1 VNILL
6 EALVYGAIAALISGT
21 VLPFLYRSKN
31 TRKTSFGLSLI
42 SSVLLLGFAGAILYT
57 GKEPVFP
64 AIRYLPGLDFTLA
77 ADRLAAGF
85 ILLIAAVVPGVSI
98 YSIEYVEHAK
108 SEARKNLQAALTNLF
123 ILAMLMVVLAG
134 NMVVFLIFWEI
145 MSISSLLL
153 VLHDYSSE
161 ENKKA
166 GFFYFI
172 MTSLSTAF
180 LFMGFISL
188 FRLTGSAEFG
198 PLEYPASILNLP
210 FLCLFIG
217 FGIKAGIVPFHKW
230 LPYAHPAAPSSISAL
245 MSGVMLKVA
254 VYGFL
259 RFLLSVSALELWWG
273 ILILIG
279 GSLSAVLGV
288 IYALK
293 ESDIKRLLAYSSIEN
308 IGIIF
313 LGIGLYVI
321 FKVEGLETLAM
332 LSLVGACFHAFNHAL
347 FKSLLFLCAGSVVHA
362 TGTRDIEAFGGLVKR
377 MPRTAVFFMIGSVSI
392 AALPP
397 TNGFVSEMM
406 LFQAYF
412 YSSALPDPLIKVLL
426 IITLSVFALTSA
438 LAAALFVKLFG
449 ITFLA
454 LPRTKCAEDATEVPK
469 FMLLGEAI
477 PATLCILSGLF
488 SARIL
493 VLLGFDFEVP
503 DMLILGLILIGAC
516 GLVWLAVRN
525 SGPSGSPRISKE
537 TWGCGSLAQHPT
549 MEYTS
554 AGFSEPLVVIFK
566 KVYRTEISSTRMYE
580 DTKESIFKSGTAKI
594 HLMKFFEEILYTPI
608 VWAVSLVSSNIS
620 KMQNGKL
627 DTYVLY
633 VFIAVLT
640 LMIFTRFF
648 A

>member
-1 VNILL
+1 MFEVFI
-6 EALVYGAIAALISGT
+6 YGAIIALIAGT

-31 TRKTSFGLSLI
+31 ARKASFGLSFI
-42 SSVLLLGFAGAILYT
+42 SSILLLIFAGITLYT

-64 AIRYLPGLDFTLA
+64 DIRYLPGLNFTLT
-77 ADRLAAGF
+77 ADKLSAGF
-85 ILLIAAVVPGVSI
+85 ILLIAAVTSGVSI

-108 SEARKNLQAALTNLF
+108 SEARKDLQTALTNLF
-123 ILAMLMVVLAG
+123 ILAMLMVVIAG
-134 NMVVFLIFWEI
+134 NMVGFLVFWEI
-145 MSISSLLL
+145 MSLSSLML

-166 GFFYFI
+166 GLFYFI

-198 PLEYPASILNLP
+198 PLDYPASDLTLP
-210 FLCLFIG
+210 FLCLFTG
-217 FGIKAGIVPFHKW
+217 FGIKAGLVPFHKW

-254 VYGFL
+254 IYGFL
-259 RFLLSVSALELWWG
+259 RFLLSISTPELWWG
-273 ILILIG
+273 TLILIAG
-279 GSLSAVLGV
+279 TLSAVLGV
-288 IYALK
+288 IYAVK

-313 LGIGLYVI
+313 TGIGLYLI
-321 FKVEGLETLAM
+321 FKLEGVESLAL
-332 LSLVGACFHAFNHAL
+332 LSLAGACFHAFNHAL
-347 FKSLLFLCAGSVVHA
+347 FKSLLFLGAGSVVHA
-362 TGTRDIEAFGGLVKR
+362 TGTRNIEAFGGLVKR
-377 MPRTAVFFMIGSVSI
+377 MPQTAALFLIGSVSI
-392 AALPP
+392 AGLPP
-397 TNGFVSEMM
+397 TSGFVSEMM

-412 YSSALPDPLIKVLL
+412 YSSELPDPLLKVLL

-454 LPRTKCAEDATEVPK
+454 LPRTKCAQEATEVPK
-469 FMLLGEAI
+469 PMLFGEAV
-477 PATLCILSGLF
+477 PAAFCILSGLF
-488 SARIL
+488 SSRIL
-493 VLLGFDFEVP
+493 ALLGFDLGIP
-503 DMLILGLILIGAC
+503 DMLLLGLILVGAC
-516 GLVWLAVRN
+516 GLVWIVIRN
-525 SGPSGSPRISKE
+525 SDPSKTRISKE
-537 TWGCGSLAQHPT
+537 TWGCGILAQRPT

-566 KVYRTEISSTRMYE
+566 KIYRTEISSTRTYS
-580 DTKESIFKSGTAKI
+580 DIKESIFKNGTARI
-594 HLMKFFEEILYTPI
+594 HLIKFFEERLYIP
-608 VWAVSLVSSNIS
+608 VAYAVSLVSSQVS
-620 KMQNGKL
+620 RMQNGKL

-640 LMIFTRFF
+640 LMTFTRYF

>member
-1 VNILL
+1 ML
-6 EALVYGAIAALISGT
+6 EAFIYISFIALISGT
-21 VLPFLYRSKN
+21 VLPLLYRSKN
-31 TRKTSFGLSLI
+31 ARKASFGLSFI
-42 SSVLLLGFAGAILYT
+42 SSILLLAFAGTVLYT
-57 GKEPVFP
+57 GKGPAFP
-64 AIRYLPGLDFTLA
+64 AFRFIPGLDFTLV
-77 ADRLAAGF
+77 ADRLSAGF
-85 ILLIAAVVPGVSI
+85 ILLIAAVGSGVSI

-108 SEARKNLQAALTNLF
+108 NEAKKCLQAALTNLF

-134 NMVVFLIFWEI
+134 NMVGFLVFWEI
-145 MSISSLLL
+145 MSLSSLML

-166 GFFYFI
+166 GLFYFI

-198 PLEYPASILNLP
+198 QLDYPASVLTLP
-210 FLCLFIG
+210 FLCLFTG
-217 FGIKAGIVPFHKW
+217 FGIKAGLVPFHKW

-254 VYGFL
+254 IYGFL
-259 RFLLSVSALELWWG
+259 RFLLSVSVPELWWG
-273 ILILIG
+273 TLILIA

-313 LGIGLYVI
+313 TGIGLYLI
-321 FKVEGLETLAM
+321 FKLEGVESLAL
-332 LSLVGACFHAFNHAL
+332 LSLAGACFHAFNHAL

-362 TGTRDIEAFGGLVKR
+362 TGTRNIENLGGLVKR
-377 MPRTAVFFMIGSVSI
+377 MPYSAAIFLIGSVSI
-392 AALPP
+392 AGLPP
-397 TNGFVSEMM
+397 TSGFVSELM

-412 YSSALPDPLIKVLL
+412 YSSALPDPLLKVLL

-454 LPRTKCAEDATEVPK
+454 LPRTKCAKEANEVPNS
-469 FMLLGEAI
+469 MLLGESV
-477 PATLCILSGLF
+477 PAALCILSGLF
-488 SARIL
+488 SSRIL
-493 VLLGFDFEVP
+493 ALLGFDLGIP
-503 DMLILGLILIGAC
+503 DMLLLGLILAAAC
-516 GLVWLAVRN
+516 GLVWLAVRD
-525 SGPSGSPRISKE
+525 SGPLKSPRISKE
-537 TWGCGSLAQHPT
+537 TWGCGILAQHPT
-549 MEYTS
+549 MEYSS

-566 KVYRTEISSTRMYE
+566 KIYRTEISSTRTYS
-580 DTKESIFKSGTAKI
+580 DTRESIFKNGTARI
-594 HLMKFFEEILYTPI
+594 HLIKFFEERLYLPVAYAI
-608 VWAVSLVSSNIS
+608 SLLSSRVSR
-620 KMQNGKL
+620 MQNGKL

-640 LMIFTRFF
+640 LMTFTRYF

>member
-1 VNILL
+1 ML
-6 EALVYGAIAALISGT
+6 EAFIYVSFIAFISGT
-21 VLPFLYRSKN
+21 VLPLLCRSKN
-31 TRKTSFGLSLI
+31 ARKASFGLSLL
-42 SSVLLLGFAGAILYT
+42 SSILLLVFAGTVLYT
-57 GKEPVFP
+57 GKGPTFPVF
-64 AIRYLPGLDFTLA
+64 RFLPGLDFTLV
-77 ADRLAAGF
+77 ADRLSAGF
-85 ILLIAAVVPGVSI
+85 ILLIAAVVSGVSI

-108 SEARKNLQAALTNLF
+108 SEARKSLQVSLTNLF

-134 NMVVFLIFWEI
+134 NMVGFLVFWEI
-145 MSISSLLL
+145 MSLSSLML

-166 GFFYFI
+166 GLFYFI

-188 FRLTGSAEFG
+188 FRLTDSAEFG
-198 PLEYPASILNLP
+198 PLDYSTNDLTLP
-210 FLCLFIG
+210 FLCLFTG
-217 FGIKAGIVPFHKW
+217 FGIKAGLVPFHKW

-254 VYGFL
+254 IYGFL
-259 RFLLSVSALELWWG
+259 RFLLSVSAPELWWG
-273 ILILIG
+273 TLILIV

-313 LGIGLYVI
+313 TGIGLYLI
-321 FKVEGLETLAM
+321 FKLEGLQYLAL
-332 LSLVGACFHAFNHAL
+332 LSLAGACFHAFNHAL

-362 TGTRDIEAFGGLVKR
+362 TGTRNIEALGGLVKS
-377 MPRTAVFFMIGSVSI
+377 MPHTAALFLIGSVSI
-392 AALPP
+392 VGLPP
-397 TNGFVSEMM
+397 TSGFVSEMM

-412 YSSALPDPLIKVLL
+412 YSSAVPDPLLKVLL

-438 LAAALFVKLFG
+438 LAATLFVKLFG

-454 LPRTKCAEDATEVPK
+454 LPRTKCAQEAAEVPK
-469 FMLLGEAI
+469 PMLLGEAV
-477 PATLCILSGLF
+477 PAAFCILSGLF
-488 SARIL
+488 SSQIL
-493 VLLGFDFEVP
+493 NLLGFDLGIP
-503 DMLILGLILIGAC
+503 DMLPLGLILAGAC
-516 GLVWLAVRN
+516 GIVWLVVRN
-525 SGPSGSPRISKE
+525 SGPTKARISKE
-537 TWGCGSLAQHPT
+537 TWGCGILAQHPT
-549 MEYTS
+549 MEYSS

-566 KVYRTEISSTRMYE
+566 KIYRTEISSTRTYS
-580 DTKESIFKSGTAKI
+580 DTRESIFKNGTARMYLIKV
-594 HLMKFFEEILYTPI
+594 FEKRLYLP
-608 VWAVSLVSSNIS
+608 VASAVSHVSSQVS
-620 KMQNGKL
+620 RMQSGKL

-640 LMIFTRFF
+640 LMTFTRYF

>member
-1 VNILL
+1 MNLL
-6 EALVYGAIAALISGT
+6 EAFIYGAVIALISGT
-21 VLPFLYRSKN
+21 ALPLLCRSKN
-31 TRKTSFGLSLI
+31 ARKASFGLSFI
-42 SSVLLLGFAGAILYT
+42 SSILFLAFAGIVLYT

-64 AIRYLPGLDFTLA
+64 AFGFLPGLDFTLA
-77 ADRLAAGF
+77 ADRLSAGF

-108 SEARKNLQAALTNLF
+108 SEARKDLQAALTNLF

-134 NMVVFLIFWEI
+134 NMVGFLVFWEI
-145 MSISSLLL
+145 MSLSSLML

-166 GFFYFI
+166 GFFYFV

-198 PLEYPASILNLP
+198 QLDYPAHILTLP
-210 FLCLFIG
+210 FLCLFTG
-217 FGIKAGIVPFHKW
+217 FGIKAGLVPFHKW

-254 VYGFL
+254 IYGFL
-259 RFLLSVSALELWWG
+259 RFLLSVSNPELWWG
-273 ILILIG
+273 TLILIA

-308 IGIIF
+308 IGIVF
-313 LGIGLYVI
+313 MGIGLYLI
-321 FKVEGLETLAM
+321 FKLEGLEALAL

-362 TGTRDIEAFGGLVKR
+362 TGTRNIEAFGDLVKC
-377 MPRTAVFFMIGSVSI
+377 MPRTAALFLIGSISI
-392 AALPP
+392 ASLPP
-397 TNGFVSEMM
+397 TSGFVSELM

-412 YSSALPDPLIKVLL
+412 YSSALPDPLLKVLL

-454 LPRTKCAEDATEVPK
+454 LPRTKCAKEAAEVPK
-469 FMLLGEAI
+469 PMLLGEAV
-477 PATLCILSGLF
+477 PAALCILSGLF
-488 SARIL
+488 SSRIL
-493 VLLGFDFEVP
+493 GLLGFDLGIP
-503 DMLILGLILIGAC
+503 DMLLLGLILAAAC

-525 SGPSGSPRISKE
+525 SGPSKSPRISKE
-537 TWGCGSLAQHPT
+537 TWGCGILAQHPT
-549 MEYTS
+549 MEYSS
-554 AGFSEPLVVIFK
+554 AGFSEPLVFIFK
-566 KVYRTEISSTRMYE
+566 KIYRTEISSTRTYS
-580 DTKESIFKSGTAKI
+580 DTKESIFKDGTARI
-594 HLMKFFEEILYTPI
+594 HLIKFFEERLYLP
-608 VWAVSLVSSNIS
+608 VAHAVSLVSSQVS
-620 KMQNGKL
+620 RMQNGKL

-640 LMIFTRFF
+640 LMTFTRYF

>member
-1 VNILL
+1 MFEVFI
-6 EALVYGAIAALISGT
+6 YGAIIALIAGT

-31 TRKTSFGLSLI
+31 ARKASFGLSFI
-42 SSVLLLGFAGAILYT
+42 SSILLLIFAGITLYT

-64 AIRYLPGLDFTLA
+64 DIRYLPGLNFTLT
-77 ADRLAAGF
+77 ADKLSAGF
-85 ILLIAAVVPGVSI
+85 ILLIAAVTSGVSI

-108 SEARKNLQAALTNLF
+108 SEARKDLQTALTNLF
-123 ILAMLMVVLAG
+123 ILAMLMVVIAG
-134 NMVVFLIFWEI
+134 NMVGFLVFWEI
-145 MSISSLLL
+145 MSLSSLML

-166 GFFYFI
+166 GLFYFI

-198 PLEYPASILNLP
+198 PLDYPASDLTLP
-210 FLCLFIG
+210 FLCLFTG
-217 FGIKAGIVPFHKW
+217 FGIKAGLVPFHKW

-254 VYGFL
+254 IYGFL
-259 RFLLSVSALELWWG
+259 RFLLSVSTPELWWG
-273 ILILIG
+273 TLILIAG
-279 GSLSAVLGV
+279 TLSAVLGV
-288 IYALK
+288 IYAVK

-313 LGIGLYVI
+313 TGIGLYLI
-321 FKVEGLETLAM
+321 FKLEGVESLAL
-332 LSLVGACFHAFNHAL
+332 LSLAGACFHAFNHAL
-347 FKSLLFLCAGSVVHA
+347 FKSLLFLGAGSVVHA
-362 TGTRDIEAFGGLVKR
+362 TGTRNIEAFGGLVKR
-377 MPRTAVFFMIGSVSI
+377 MPQTAALFLIGSVSI
-392 AALPP
+392 AGLPP
-397 TNGFVSEMM
+397 TSGFVSEMM

-412 YSSALPDPLIKVLL
+412 YSSELPDPLLKVLL

-454 LPRTKCAEDATEVPK
+454 LPRTKCAQEATEVPK
-469 FMLLGEAI
+469 PMLFGEAV
-477 PATLCILSGLF
+477 PAAFCILSGLL
-488 SARIL
+488 SSRIL
-493 VLLGFDFEVP
+493 ALLGFDLGIP
-503 DMLILGLILIGAC
+503 DMLLLGLILVGAC
-516 GLVWLAVRN
+516 GLVWIVVRN
-525 SGPSGSPRISKE
+525 SDPSKTRISKE
-537 TWGCGSLAQHPT
+537 TWGCGILAQHPT

-566 KVYRTEISSTRMYE
+566 KIYRTEISSTRTYS
-580 DTKESIFKSGTAKI
+580 DIKESIFKNGTARI
-594 HLMKFFEEILYTPI
+594 HLIKFFEERLYIP
-608 VWAVSLVSSNIS
+608 VAYAVSLVSSQVS
-620 KMQNGKL
+620 RMQNGKL

-640 LMIFTRFF
+640 LMTFTRYF

>member
-1 VNILL
+1 ML
-6 EALVYGAIAALISGT
+6 EALIYGAVIALISGT
-21 VLPFLYRSKN
+21 ALPFLYRSKN
-31 TRKTSFGLSLI
+31 ARKASFSLSFI
-42 SSVLLLGFAGAILYT
+42 SSILLLAFAGIILYT

-64 AIRYLPGLDFTLA
+64 AFRFLPGLDFTLA
-77 ADRLAAGF
+77 ADRLSAGF
-85 ILLIAAVVPGVSI
+85 VLLIAVVVPGVSL
-98 YSIEYVEHAK
+98 YSVEYVEHAK
-108 SEARKNLQAALTNLF
+108 GEARKDLQAALTNLF

-134 NMVVFLIFWEI
+134 NMVGFLVFWEI
-145 MSISSLLL
+145 MSLSSLML

-161 ENKKA
+161 ESKKA
-166 GFFYFI
+166 GLFYFI

-180 LFMGFISL
+180 LFMGFMSL

-198 PLEYPASILNLP
+198 QLDYPASLLTLP
-210 FLCLFIG
+210 FLCLFTG
-217 FGIKAGIVPFHKW
+217 FGIKAGLVPFHKW

-254 VYGFL
+254 IYGFL
-259 RFLLSVSALELWWG
+259 RFLLSVSFPQLWWG
-273 ILILIG
+273 TLILVT

-313 LGIGLYVI
+313 MGIGLYLI
-321 FKVEGLETLAM
+321 FRLEGFEALAL

-362 TGTRDIEAFGGLVKR
+362 TGTRNIEAFGGLIKR
-377 MPRTAVFFMIGSVSI
+377 MPHTAVLFLVGSVSI

-397 TNGFVSEMM
+397 TNGFVSELM

-412 YSSALPDPLIKVLL
+412 YSSALLDPLLKVLL

-454 LPRTKCAEDATEVPK
+454 LPRTKYAEEAAEVTNP
-469 FMLLGEAI
+469 MLLGEAI
-477 PATLCILSGLF
+477 PAALCIFSGLF
-488 SARIL
+488 SSRIL
-493 VLLGFDFEVP
+493 ILLGFDLGIP
-503 DMLILGLILIGAC
+503 DMLSLGLILGGTC
-516 GLVWLAVRN
+516 GLIWLAVRN
-525 SGPSGSPRISKE
+525 SGPSESPRISKE
-537 TWGCGSLAQHPT
+537 TWGCGMLGQNST
-549 MEYTS
+549 MEYSS

-566 KVYRTEISSTRMYE
+566 KIYRTEISTTRTYS
-580 DTKESIFKSGTAKI
+580 DTKESIFKSGTVRI
-594 HLMKFFEEILYTPI
+594 HLIKFFEERLYLPAAY
-608 VWAVSLVSSNIS
+608 AVSLVSSQVS
-620 KMQNGKL
+620 RMQNGKL

-640 LMIFTRFF
+640 LMTFTRYY

>member
-1 VNILL
+1 ML
-6 EALVYGAIAALISGT
+6 EAFIYISFIALISGT
-21 VLPFLYRSKN
+21 ALPLLCRSKN
-31 TRKTSFGLSLI
+31 ARKASFGLSLL
-42 SSVLLLGFAGAILYT
+42 SSILLLVFAGTVLYT
-57 GKEPVFP
+57 GKGPAFPVF
-64 AIRYLPGLDFTLA
+64 RFLPGLDFTLV
-77 ADRLAAGF
+77 ADRLSAGF
-85 ILLIAAVVPGVSI
+85 ILLIAAVVSGVSI

-108 SEARKNLQAALTNLF
+108 SEARKNLQASLTNLF

-134 NMVVFLIFWEI
+134 NMVGFLVFWEI
-145 MSISSLLL
+145 MSLSSLML

-166 GFFYFI
+166 GLFYFI

-188 FRLTGSAEFG
+188 FRLTGSDEFG
-198 PLEYPASILNLP
+198 PLDYSTRDLTLP
-210 FLCLFIG
+210 FLCLFTG
-217 FGIKAGIVPFHKW
+217 FGIKAGLVPFHKW

-254 VYGFL
+254 IYGFL
-259 RFLLSVSALELWWG
+259 RFLLSVSAPELWWG
-273 ILILIG
+273 TLILIV

-313 LGIGLYVI
+313 TGIGLYLI
-321 FKVEGLETLAM
+321 FKLEGLQYLAL
-332 LSLVGACFHAFNHAL
+332 LSLAGVCFHAFNHAL
-347 FKSLLFLCAGSVVHA
+347 FKSLLFLCAGSVVRA
-362 TGTRDIEAFGGLVKR
+362 TGTRNIEALGGLVKR
-377 MPRTAVFFMIGSVSI
+377 MPHTAALFLIGSVSI
-392 AALPP
+392 VGLPP
-397 TNGFVSEMM
+397 TSGFVSEMM

-412 YSSALPDPLIKVLL
+412 YSSAVPDPLLKVLL

-438 LAAALFVKLFG
+438 LAATLFVKLFG

-454 LPRTKCAEDATEVPK
+454 LPRTKCAQEATEVPK
-469 FMLLGEAI
+469 PMLLGEAV
-477 PATLCILSGLF
+477 PAAFCILSGLF
-488 SARIL
+488 SSQIL
-493 VLLGFDFEVP
+493 DLLGFDLGIP
-503 DMLILGLILIGAC
+503 DMLLLGLILAGAC
-516 GLVWLAVRN
+516 GIVWLVIHN
-525 SGPSGSPRISKE
+525 SGPTKARISKE
-537 TWGCGSLAQHPT
+537 TWGCGILAQHPT

-566 KVYRTEISSTRMYE
+566 KIYRTEISSTRTYS
-580 DTKESIFKSGTAKI
+580 DTRESIFKNGTARM
-594 HLMKFFEEILYTPI
+594 HLIKFFEKRLYLP
-608 VWAVSLVSSNIS
+608 VASAVSLVSSQVS
-620 KMQNGKL
+620 RMQNGKL

-640 LMIFTRFF
+640 LMTFTRYF

>member
-1 VNILL
+1 ML
-6 EALVYGAIAALISGT
+6 EAFIYVSFIAFISGT
-21 VLPFLYRSKN
+21 VLPLLCRSKN
-31 TRKTSFGLSLI
+31 ARKASFGLSLL
-42 SSVLLLGFAGAILYT
+42 SSILLLVFAGTVLYT
-57 GKEPVFP
+57 GKGPTFPVF
-64 AIRYLPGLDFTLA
+64 RFLPGLDFTLV
-77 ADRLAAGF
+77 ADRLSAGF
-85 ILLIAAVVPGVSI
+85 ILLIAAVVSGVSI

-108 SEARKNLQAALTNLF
+108 NEARKSLQASLTNLF

-134 NMVVFLIFWEI
+134 NMVGFLVFWEI
-145 MSISSLLL
+145 MSLSSLML

-166 GFFYFI
+166 GLFYFI

-188 FRLTGSAEFG
+188 FRLTGSAEFR
-198 PLEYPASILNLP
+198 PLDYSTSDLTLP
-210 FLCLFIG
+210 FLCLFTG
-217 FGIKAGIVPFHKW
+217 FGIKAGLVPFHKW

-254 VYGFL
+254 IYGFL
-259 RFLLSVSALELWWG
+259 RFLLSVSAPELWWG
-273 ILILIG
+273 TLILIV

-313 LGIGLYVI
+313 TGIGLYLI
-321 FKVEGLETLAM
+321 FKLEGLQYLAL
-332 LSLVGACFHAFNHAL
+332 LSLAGACFHAFNHAL

-362 TGTRDIEAFGGLVKR
+362 TGTRNIEALGGLVKR
-377 MPRTAVFFMIGSVSI
+377 MPYTAALFLIGSVSI
-392 AALPP
+392 VGLPP
-397 TNGFVSEMM
+397 TSGFVSEMM

-412 YSSALPDPLIKVLL
+412 YSSAVPDPLLKVLL

-438 LAAALFVKLFG
+438 LAATLFVKLFG

-454 LPRTKCAEDATEVPK
+454 LQRTKCAQEAIEVPK
-469 FMLLGEAI
+469 PMLLGEAV
-477 PATLCILSGLF
+477 PAAFSILSGLL
-488 SARIL
+488 SSQIL
-493 VLLGFDFEVP
+493 NLLGFDLGIP
-503 DMLILGLILIGAC
+503 NMLLLGLILAGAC
-516 GLVWLAVRN
+516 GIVWLVVRN
-525 SGPSGSPRISKE
+525 SGPTKARISKE
-537 TWGCGSLAQHPT
+537 TWGCGILAQHPT
-549 MEYTS
+549 MEYSS

-566 KVYRTEISSTRMYE
+566 KIYRTEISSTRTYS
-580 DTKESIFKSGTAKI
+580 DTRESIFKNGTARM
-594 HLMKFFEEILYTPI
+594 HLIKFFEKRLYLP
-608 VWAVSLVSSNIS
+608 VASAVSLVSSQVS
-620 KMQNGKL
+620 RMQNGKL

-640 LMIFTRFF
+640 LMTFTRYF

>member
-1 VNILL
+1 MSLL
-6 EALVYGAIAALISGT
+6 EAFVYGAVIALISGT
-21 VLPFLYRSKN
+21 VLPLLYRSKN
-31 TRKTSFGLSLI
+31 ARKASFGLSLI
-42 SSVLLLGFAGAILYT
+42 SSILLLAFAGTVLYT
-57 GKEPVFP
+57 GKEPAFP
-64 AIRYLPGLDFTLA
+64 AFRFLPGLDFTLA
-77 ADRLAAGF
+77 ADRLSAGF

-98 YSIEYVEHAK
+98 YSVEYVEHGK
-108 SEARKNLQAALTNLF
+108 SEAGKDLQATLTNLF

-134 NMVVFLIFWEI
+134 NMVGFLVFWEI
-145 MSISSLLL
+145 MSLSSLLL
-153 VLHDYSSE
+153 VLHDCSSE

-166 GFFYFI
+166 GFFYFV

-198 PLEYPASILNLP
+198 QLDYPASILTLP
-210 FLCLFIG
+210 FLCLFTG

-254 VYGFL
+254 IYGFL
-259 RFLLSVSALELWWG
+259 RFLLSVSVPELWWG
-273 ILILIG
+273 MLILIG

-308 IGIIF
+308 IGIVLI
-313 LGIGLYVI
+313 GIGLYLI
-321 FKVEGLETLAM
+321 FKVEGLEALSH
-332 LSLVGACFHAFNHAL
+332 LSLIGACFHAFNHAL

-362 TGTRDIEAFGGLVKR
+362 TGTRNIEAYGGLVKR
-377 MPRTAVFFMIGSVSI
+377 MPHTAVLFLIGSVSI

-397 TNGFVSEMM
+397 TNGFVSELI
-406 LFQAYF
+406 LFQAF
-412 YSSALPDPLIKVLL
+412 FDSSALPNPLLKVLL
-426 IITLSVFALTSA
+426 ITTLSVFALTSA

-454 LPRTKCAEDATEVPK
+454 LPRTKSATEATEVSK
-469 FMLLGEAI
+469 LMLFGEAV
-477 PATLCILSGLF
+477 PAVLCILSGLF
-488 SARIL
+488 SSRIL
-493 VLLGFDFEVP
+493 GLLGFDLEIP
-503 DMLILGLILIGAC
+503 DMLLIGLILAGAC
-516 GLVWLAVRN
+516 GLVWFAVRT
-525 SGPSGSPRISKE
+525 SGTSKSPRISTE
-537 TWGCGSLAQHPT
+537 TWGCGILAQHPT

-554 AGFSEPLVVIFK
+554 AGFSEPLVMIFK
-566 KVYRTEISSTRMYE
+566 KIYRTEISSTRVYA
-580 DTKESIFKSGTAKI
+580 DTKESIFKSGTARI
-594 HLMKFFEEILYTPI
+594 HLIKFFEERLYLPAAY
-608 VWAVSLVSSNIS
+608 AVSFISSQVSR
-620 KMQNGKL
+620 MQNGRL

-640 LMIFTRFF
+640 LMTFTRYF

>member
-1 VNILL
+1 MFLL
-6 EALVYGAIAALISGT
+6 EAFVYGAVIALISGT
-21 VLPFLYRSKN
+21 VLPFLYRNKN
-31 TRKTSFGLSLI
+31 ARKASFGLSLI
-42 SSVLLLGFAGAILYT
+42 SSILLLVFAGTVLYT
-57 GKEPVFP
+57 GKEPAFP
-64 AIRYLPGLDFTLA
+64 AFRFLPGLDFTLA
-77 ADRLAAGF
+77 ADRLSAGF
-85 ILLIAAVVPGVSI
+85 VLLIATVVPGVSI

-108 SEARKNLQAALTNLF
+108 SEARKDSQTALTNLF
-123 ILAMLMVVLAG
+123 VLAMLMVVLAG
-134 NMVVFLIFWEI
+134 NMVGFLVFWEI
-145 MSISSLLL
+145 MSMSSLLL

-166 GFFYFI
+166 GFFYFV

-180 LFMGFISL
+180 LFLGFISL

-198 PLEYPASILNLP
+198 QLDYPASVLTLP

-254 VYGFL
+254 IYGFL
-259 RFLLSVSALELWWG
+259 RFLLSVSAPELWWG
-273 ILILIG
+273 VLVLIG

-308 IGIIF
+308 IGII
-313 LGIGLYVI
+313 LIGIGLYLI
-321 FKVEGLETLAM
+321 FKVEGLEALSM

-347 FKSLLFLCAGSVVHA
+347 FKSLLFLCSGSVVHA
-362 TGTRDIEAFGGLVKR
+362 TGTRNIEAFGGLVKR
-377 MPRTAVFFMIGSVSI
+377 MPHTAALFLIGSVSI

-397 TNGFVSEMM
+397 TNGFVSELM

-412 YSSALPDPLIKVLL
+412 YSSALPDPLLKVLL

-454 LPRTKCAEDATEVPK
+454 LPRTKCAKEATEVSK
-469 FMLLGEAI
+469 LMLLGEAV
-477 PATLCILSGLF
+477 PAVLCILSGLF
-488 SARIL
+488 SSSIL
-493 VLLGFDFEVP
+493 ILLGFDLGIP
-503 DMLILGLILIGAC
+503 DMLPLGLILVGAC
-516 GLVWLAVRN
+516 GLVWFAVRN
-525 SGPSGSPRISKE
+525 SGTSKSPRMSKE
-537 TWGCGSLAQHPT
+537 TWGCGILAQHPT

-566 KVYRTEISSTRMYE
+566 KIYRTEISGTRVYA
-580 DTKESIFKSGTAKI
+580 DTKESIFKSGTARI
-594 HLMKFFEEILYTPI
+594 HLIKFFEEHLYLP
-608 VWAVSLVSSNIS
+608 VACAVSRASCQAS

-627 DTYVLY
+627 DTYILY

-640 LMIFTRFF
+640 LMTFTRYF

>member
-1 VNILL
+1 MNILL

-21 VLPFLYRSKN
+21 VLPLLYRSKN
-31 TRKTSFGLSLI
+31 TRKTSFGLSLL

-85 ILLIAAVVPGVSI
+85 VLLIAAVVPGVSI

-108 SEARKNLQAALTNLF
+108 SEAGKNLQAALTNLF

-134 NMVVFLIFWEI
+134 NMVIFLIFWEI

-210 FLCLFIG
+210 FICLFIG

-254 VYGFL
+254 IYGFL
-259 RFLLSVSALELWWG
+259 RFLLSVYTLELWWG

-362 TGTRDIEAFGGLVKR
+362 TGTRNIEAFGGLVKR

-397 TNGFVSEMM
+397 TNGFVSELM

-412 YSSALPDPLIKVLL
+412 YSSALSDPLLKVLL

-454 LPRTKCAEDATEVPK
+454 LPRTKYAEDATEVPK

-477 PATLCILSGLF
+477 PAILCILSGLF
-488 SARIL
+488 SAQIL
-493 VLLGFDFEVP
+493 VMLGFDFEVP

-516 GLVWLAVRN
+516 GLVWFAVRN

-566 KVYRTEISSTRMYE
+566 KVYRTEISSTRIYE
-580 DTKESIFKSGTAKI
+580 DTKESIFKSGTARI

-608 VWAVSLVSSNIS
+608 AGAVCLVSSNIS